1 MAIGRSSLFGRQ
13 LMLRS
18 ECADVARLQINAK
31 TLIILVAN
39 VNRAHLLARNL
50 KNARAK
56 ATSKLALSLLH

>member
-31 TLIILVAN
+31 TLILLVAN
-39 VNRAHLLARNL
+39 IKALLNL
-50 KNARAK
+50 VSGDFNKRLEER
-56 ATSKLALSLLH
+56 TG